1 MKNYFYFENYS
12 NEYIHFGVTS
22 YFWYPNNDWDTQI
35 TYPYKNLLTL
45 ERILEKASQI
55 KGYQV
60 KEEDLVNI
68 IFDDDIRPY
77 LKIVEVDLE
86 YFNSHR
92 NGGQLSNFFLN
103 FNQID
108 ETSKIWKRV
117 GDYKKN
123 KQWFIYIKRYEIL
136 SLFFLNMHSLFVFL
150 K

>member
-1 MKNYFYFENYS
+1 MKNYFYFKDYS
-12 NEYIHFGVTS
+12 NEYIHFGITS
-22 YFWYPNNDWDTQI
+22 FFFYPNNDWDTQI
-35 TYPYKNLLTL
+35 TYPYRNLLTL
-45 ERILEKASQI
+45 NKILEKASQI
-55 KGYQV
+55 KGYEV
-60 KEEDLVNI
+60 KEQDLVNI

-92 NGGQLSNFFLN
+92 NGGQPSNFFLN

-108 ETSKIWKRV
+108 ELSKIWKRT